1 MKARKISLKNYN
13 VTVKSPNNE
22 TKEIPYDIKESLIEI
37 LFNPELK
44 LTARQLLKANDLAS
58 KIEKANDNIL
68 LNDVEYEK
76 LKHALETVK
85 GLTKNEIV
93 LVKRVLQAEE
103 VDVEEVGN

>member
-13 VTVKSPNNE
+13 ITIKSPNSE
-22 TKEIPYDIKESLIEI
+22 PKEIPYDVKESLIEI

-58 KIEKANDNIL
+58 KIEKASGSIL
-68 LNDVEYEK
+68 LNEVEYEK
-76 LKHALETVK
+76 LKHALETVR

-93 LVKRVLQAEE
+93 LVKRIFQAEE
-103 VDVEEVGN
+103 VDVEEVGK